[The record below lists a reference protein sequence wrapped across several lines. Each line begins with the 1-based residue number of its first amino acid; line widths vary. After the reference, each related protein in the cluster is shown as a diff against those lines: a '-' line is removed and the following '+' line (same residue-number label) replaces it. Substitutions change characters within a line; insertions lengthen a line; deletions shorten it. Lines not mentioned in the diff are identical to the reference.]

1 MKKRPVVGSKASPI
15 PEGFKQIVQ
24 VKSGSRHT
32 YILCTK
38 IVSTEF
44 GKFPCSYRIRKD
56 TLRKDNLEEALQHTC
71 FTCSLDRFNISDP
84 KKKVN
89 EDKSPNEMLA
99 LKLAEITGKH
109 ALSLE
114 TAIGKCMKNLL
125 ISAIRIGQQYPT
137 ANIEDLLPSMN
148 RRSFTKQLIKIGME
162 KYEEFKKVYL
172 KYKFVSVNVVL
183 FFVLCHIYEVK

>member
-1 MKKRPVVGSKASPI
+1 MGSKASPI

-99 LKLAEITGKH
+99 LKLAEI
-109 ALSLE
+109 
-114 TAIGKCMKNLL
+114 
-125 ISAIRIGQQYPT
+125 
-137 ANIEDLLPSMN
+137 N
-148 RRSFTKQLIKIGME
+148 RFFM
-162 KYEEFKKVYL
+162 
-172 KYKFVSVNVVL
+172 L
-183 FFVLCHIYEVK
+183 FP